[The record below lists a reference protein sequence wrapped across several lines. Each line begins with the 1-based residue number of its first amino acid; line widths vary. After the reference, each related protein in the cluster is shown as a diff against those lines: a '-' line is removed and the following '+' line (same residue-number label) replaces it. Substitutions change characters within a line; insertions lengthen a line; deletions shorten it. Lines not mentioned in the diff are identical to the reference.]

1 MAWNGAGPPASR
13 IPVSCHGDGM
23 IPGRVLAFWSTML
36 LLSAPQIIE
45 AQHPTRWFTEFG
57 FGHAAML
64 SEADAWSG
72 TSSAHAAI
80 GLTLGPTLSARVA
93 LNVDNLRYDV
103 ARLTA
108 LFPEDSIT
116 RSRVRGQLV
125 GGAASFEWAYPWFGV
140 VRPTAG
146 LGMSYLHRKVL
157 GFPASPQWYRCV
169 FQEDGRSPPGC
180 EDFMKDLQT
189 DGSGLG
195 LIGSAGID
203 FALRGQ
209 DLGFH
214 IRLAKGVV
222 ENTSGLVSAQFRYR
236 LYFR

>member
-1 MAWNGAGPPASR
+1 MVWTGAGPHALR
-13 IPVSCHGDGM
+13 TPVSCHGDGM
-23 IPGRVLAFWSTML
+23 IPGRVVALWSIVV
-36 LLSAPQIIE
+36 LLSAPQSIE
-45 AQHPTRWFTEFG
+45 AQDPTRWFTEVG
-57 FGHAAML
+57 FGQAAML
-64 SEADAWSG
+64 NEADAWSG
-72 TSSAHAAI
+72 TSSAQAAI

-108 LFPEDSIT
+108 LFPQDSIT
-116 RSRVRGQLV
+116 NSRVRGQLV

-140 VRPTAG
+140 VRPTVG
-146 LGMSYLHRKVL
+146 LGLSYLHRKVL

-169 FQEDGRSPPGC
+169 FQGDGSSPPGC
-180 EDFMKDLQT
+180 EDFMQDLQT

-203 FALRGQ
+203 FALQGQ

-222 ENTSGLVSAQFRYR
+222 DNDSGLVSGQFRYR